1 MNMYIL
7 TYSYSYLQK
16 VVIGKFLNVFF
27 DSRGEILYDC
37 DVFLEISA
45 VIWANTSLQNES
57 NASSFI

>member
-27 DSRGEILYDC
+27 DSRGEILYDR
-37 DVFLEISA
+37 DIFLELSA